1 MIKKKKK
8 EEKSKRNDSKRN
20 YFSPIRKYIREHF
33 SLFFFCIDT
42 DDEKRETKK

>member
-8 EEKSKRNDSKRN
+8 RNLNKTILN
-20 YFSPIRKYIREHF
+20 ETI
-33 SLFFFCIDT
+33 SLRSESIFANIFFFFFCIDT